1 MDVVTLYSPQRWRL
15 AVERPHDD
23 RGDRL
28 VILAGW
34 GQQPAEV
41 YRAALPLL
49 ELDEVFPVARA
60 LGLPEPRSEPDS
72 DRSRG
77 PGG

>member
-34 GQQPAEV
+34 GQKPAEAF
-41 YRAALPLL
+41 RAALPLL
-49 ELDEVFPVARA
+49 EPGEVFPVARA
-60 LGLPEPRSEPDS
+60 LGLPEPRPDS

-77 PGG
+77 G